1 MNWIEA
7 LVLGLIQG
15 LTEYLPVSSSGHLA
29 IGAHLFG
36 INGEDNLTFT
46 IMVHVA
52 TVLSTLVILWKEI
65 DWILK
70 GLFKFQMNEET
81 KYALN
86 IVISMIPV
94 GIVGVF
100 FKDQVEEVFGSGLLI
115 VGCMLIVT
123 AILLTFSYFAKPRQK
138 ENISPLHAFIIGLG
152 QALAVLPGLSRS
164 GTTIATGLLLGDKKE
179 KMAQFSFLMVIP
191 PILGEAL
198 LDLLKGLKGEEAL
211 GGIDAFPMLVGFIAA
226 FVSGCL
232 ACKWMINIVK
242 KGKLVYFGIYCA
254 IAGAVT
260 IICSLIVIYG
270 FQKRRNYSY
279 RQALSDVE
287 LRSFGACTLSAQQET
302 WLQGKDRTCWYA

>member
-1 MNWIEA
+1 MNWFEA

-94 GIVGVF
+94 GVVGVF
-100 FKDQVEEVFGSGLLI
+100 FKDQVEKVFGSGLLI
-115 VGCMLIVT
+115 VGNMLLVT
-123 AILLTFSYFAKPRQK
+123 ACLLTFSYFAKPRQK

-198 LDLLKGLKGEEAL
+198 LDFLKGLKGEEAL
-211 GGIDAFPMLVGFIAA
+211 GGIDAFPMIVGFVAA

-260 IICSLIVIYG
+260 IICSII
-270 FQKRRNYSY
+270 
-279 RQALSDVE
+279 
-287 LRSFGACTLSAQQET
+287 
-302 WLQGKDRTCWYA
+302 